1 MQAIQMINNS
11 NFNSNNNISYNS
23 NYPILASSPQ
33 PSSVRVSYPGG
44 SQFLSFEIYC
54 I

>member
-23 NYPILASSPQ
+23 NYPILEK
-33 PSSVRVSYPGG
+33 GINWIE
-44 SQFLSFEIYC
+44 L
-54 I
+54 